1 ERITS
6 KSPTAIRRG
15 KHALRAIADMT
26 FAQSIAYLEAQIGS
40 LRMTKDA
47 SEGLAAFVEKRKPVW
62 TGQ

>member
-1 ERITS
+1 
-6 KSPTAIRRG
+6 
-15 KHALRAIADMT
+15 MT